1 MGNKLFSINDTV
13 SNEMIDEQLDDKVI
27 TDLTSKFVELIDL
40 SDRFSHKLVT
50 SISYFR
56 FPETKKVIEEIDNI
70 IYKRF
75 GFSIKHI
82 SAENIGY
89 AVLTV
94 PPVNFN
100 VLAGDVVDIFDYFKD
115 YLGKDKTK
123 YDDKYEVKEKDVKT
137 KHRIND
143 IFKDEKSVVYH
154 TYMSY
159 NKLEKTLHSSSVKID
174 LNKAKISNLPNEYN
188 LFIMVDLFMLIRKYK
203 LTGRELSAVLLH
215 EIGHGFTHLE
225 YSYRTVKNTT
235 LLIDNIRDSINSGKS
250 KLESFNLVYKNI
262 LKGDEDISKVN
273 EYTAIIKIFDKYM
286 QNNMLMN
293 MNDRH
298 SFTDSEQLAD
308 QFANRFGV
316 GDALVTS
323 LAKLHGDFNR
333 GPRNPSLEILLSVI
347 SLAIIL
353 VGLLFSLVLLPIFL
367 IFIIIVLLV
376 GGPDSNANVY
386 DTKIRRYQRI
396 KNDMIKI
403 IRTTDL
409 DNSIIKTIIEE
420 IDIVDKIMEKS
431 KSEITLMDKI
441 ADKFFPF
448 NSKISNFK
456 KLEELLED
464 MSENNLYLA
473 SNKLRTLK

>member
-13 SNEMIDEQLDDKVI
+13 SNEMIDEQLDDKVV

-50 SISYFR
+50 SVSYFR
-56 FPETKKVIEEIDNI
+56 FPETKRIIEDIDNI

-82 SAENIGY
+82 SAESIGY

-100 VLAGDVVDIFDYFKD
+100 ILAGDVVDIFDYFKD

-123 YDDKYEVKEKDVKT
+123 YDKKYEVKEKDVKA
-137 KHRIND
+137 KNDIKD
-143 IFKDEKSVVYH
+143 IFKDEKSIVYH
-154 TYMSY
+154 TYSSY
-159 NKLEKTLHSSSVKID
+159 TKLEKTLQSSSVKID

-188 LFIMVDLFMLIRKYK
+188 LFIMVDLYMLIRKNK
-203 LTGRELSAVLLH
+203 LTGRELAAVLLH

-235 LLIDNIRDSINSGKS
+235 LLIDNIRDSINNGKT
-250 KLESFNLVYKNI
+250 KLVSFNLAYKNI
-262 LKGDEDISKVN
+262 LKGEEDLSNVS
-273 EYTAIIKIFDKYM
+273 EYTAVIRIFDKYM

-293 MNDRH
+293 TNDRH

-323 LAKLHGDFNR
+323 LAKLHGDYNN
-333 GPRNPSLEILLSVI
+333 GPRNPSLEILISVI
-347 SLAIIL
+347 SVVIVL

-367 IFIIIVLLV
+367 TFVMIVLLV
-376 GGPDSNANVY
+376 GGPDSNAITY
-386 DTKIRRYQRI
+386 DTKLRRYQRI

-409 DNSIIKTIIEE
+409 DNNIIKNFIKE
-420 IDIVDKIMEKS
+420 IDVIDKIMEKS

-441 ADKFFPF
+441 ADKVFPF
-448 NSKISNFK
+448 NSKIANFK

-464 MSENNLYLA
+464 ISENNLYIA